1 MTSEVTAAAVTG
13 GFLVIV
19 ALLERSRR
27 ENNRDHGHNSDKLD
41 RIEDKLDEHIGDH
54 ARANMNGKPTP

>member
-1 MTSEVTAAAVTG
+1 MTPEVTAAAVTG

-27 ENNRDHGHNSDKLD
+27 ENNRDHGQNSNKLD
-41 RIEDKLDEHIGDH
+41 RIEGKLDEHIGDH
-54 ARANMNGKPTP
+54 ARANINDKDKP